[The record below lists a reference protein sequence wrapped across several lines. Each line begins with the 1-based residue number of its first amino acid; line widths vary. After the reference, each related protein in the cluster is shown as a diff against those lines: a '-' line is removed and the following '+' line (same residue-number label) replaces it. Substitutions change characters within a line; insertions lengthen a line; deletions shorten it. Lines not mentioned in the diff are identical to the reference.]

1 VAEWRNWQTH
11 QTQNLAFF
19 TERVG
24 STPTS
29 ATIKMDDLNDCFEQ
43 VRINVLTRFDVCWQR
58 IGQALHDTEAR
69 ILQAFYGFAE
79 STNKRL
85 DQTDWNLAMSTDRLG
100 TIESRLLE
108 VEKRL
113 NIPPAQ

>member
-29 ATIKMDDLNDCFEQ
+29 ATIKMDSLNDPFEP
-43 VRINVLTRFDVCWQR
+43 VRIEVLTRFDICEQR
-58 IGQALHDTEAR
+58 IRQILHDTEMR
-69 ILQAFYGFAE
+69 ILRAFCGFAE

-85 DQTDWNLAMSTDRLG
+85 DQTDLNLATCTERLG
-100 TIESRLLE
+100 TIEIRLLE

-113 NIPPAQ
+113 NIPLTQ